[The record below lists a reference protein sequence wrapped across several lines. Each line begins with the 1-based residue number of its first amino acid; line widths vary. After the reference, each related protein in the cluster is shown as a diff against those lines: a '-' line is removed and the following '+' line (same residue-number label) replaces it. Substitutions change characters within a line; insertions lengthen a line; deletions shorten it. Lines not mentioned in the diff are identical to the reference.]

1 MSEKGS
7 KSGDDSVTPIIVK
20 RKGKGGHAGHHGG
33 AWKIAYADFVTAMMA
48 FFLLMWLLGSTTK
61 GDLNGIAEY
70 FNTPLSTA
78 LTGGSR
84 SGSATSV
91 LEGGA
96 LALQN
101 SKPGEANSGAGA
113 KSSRDQVSILTNSA
127 KRNAQLADDAKRLT
141 ELKSKLESLIEQN
154 PKLNAFKSQIKLDIT
169 SEGLRIQIID
179 AQNRPMFNSGSSVLE
194 PYTKDILD
202 PIGLVL
208 NDVPNHVSIA
218 GHTDSQA
225 YSGGQGAYSNWELSA
240 ERANAARRELVTGGM
255 EDKKVLAVRGLAD
268 ALPLMQNDPAAPGNR
283 RISIIVLNKQTE
295 EAFFRDGGRTDI
307 SNADQVASAVVAP
320 SVAPAPVLSPASAAA
335 GGLAIKVLPA
345 NPSTLP
351 GVAK

>member
-1 MSEKGS
+1 MSEKGN
-7 KSGDDSVTPIIVK
+7 KTGDDTAAPIIIK
-20 RKGKGGHAGHHGG
+20 RKTGGGHGGHHGG

-61 GDLNGIAEY
+61 GDLNGISEY

-78 LTGGSR
+78 LNGGNR

-113 KSSRDQVSILTNSA
+113 KASRDKISVLNTSS
-127 KRNAQLADDAKRLT
+127 KRNQQLAEDAKRLN
-141 ELKSKLESLIEQN
+141 ELKTKIDSLIEQN

-179 AQNRPMFNSGSSVLE
+179 AQNRPMFTSGSSVLE

-202 PIGLVL
+202 PIGVVL

-218 GHTDSQA
+218 GHTDSQP
-225 YSGGQGAYSNWELSA
+225 YSGGEGGYSNWELSS
-240 ERANAARRELVTGGM
+240 ERANAARRELVSGGM
-255 EDKKVLAVRGLAD
+255 TDKKVLAVRGLAD
-268 ALPLMQNDPAAPGNR
+268 ALPLVENDPAAPGNR
-283 RISIIVLNKQTE
+283 RISIVVLNKQTE

-307 SNADQVASAVVAP
+307 ADAADVASAVKVPGPAVAP
-320 SVAPAPVLSPASAAA
+320 SPPVMPGLPPPPAAPA
-335 GGLAIKVLPA
+335 K
-345 NPSTLP
+345 
-351 GVAK
+351 

>member
-1 MSEKGS
+1 MSEKGN
-7 KSGDDSVTPIIVK
+7 KGGDDSATPLIIK
-20 RKGKGGHAGHHGG
+20 RKAGGGHGGHHGG

-78 LTGGSR
+78 ITGGKR

-101 SKPGEANSGAGA
+101 SKPRDANSGAGQ
-113 KSSRDQVSILTNSA
+113 KSSRDQISVLTSAA
-127 KRNAQLADDAKRLT
+127 KRNAQLADDAKRLS
-141 ELKSKLESLIEQN
+141 ELKSKLAALIEQD
-154 PKLNAFKSQIKLDIT
+154 PKLNVFKNQIKIDIT

-179 AQNRPMFNSGSSVLE
+179 AQNRPMFNTGSSVLE

-202 PIGLVL
+202 PIGVVL
-208 NDVPNHVSIA
+208 NDVPNHVSVA
-218 GHTDSQA
+218 GHTDSQT
-225 YSGGQGAYSNWELSA
+225 YSSGDRGYSNWELSA
-240 ERANAARRELVTGGM
+240 ERANSARRELVNGGM
-255 EDKKVLAVRGLAD
+255 DDKKVLAVRGLAD
-268 ALPLMQNDPAAPGNR
+268 ALPLVGDDPAAPGNR
-283 RISIIVLNKQTE
+283 RISIVVLNKETE

-307 SNADQVASAVVAP
+307 STVGQAASAVAVVP
-320 SVAPAPVLSPASAAA
+320 SGAKVDGLKSASAAAVSPASAIAVSGA
-335 GGLAIKVLPA
+335 VPNK
-345 NPSTLP
+345 
-351 GVAK
+351 